1 MTSPLPTP
9 TWQELRQFIESFI
22 QERLQGKLDKLHPDE
37 DDKRQTLLATHRREA
52 WLADAARRVGQL
64 QLVTHTLKPIHPDAR
79 GSNLHSLPQA
89 PGQPGL
95 AGSHELG
102 DR

>member
-37 DDKRQTLLATHRREA
+37 DDKRQTLLATHRR
-52 WLADAARRVGQL
+52 R
-64 QLVTHTLKPIHPDAR
+64 
-79 GSNLHSLPQA
+79 
-89 PGQPGL
+89 PGWQMPPGGL
-95 AGSHELG
+95 ASCSW
-102 DR
+102 

>member
-64 QLVTHTLKPIHPDAR
+64 QLVTHTLADPSRRPR
-79 GSNLHSLPQA
+79 Q
-89 PGQPGL
+89 QPAQPAASTRATGP
-95 AGSHELG
+95 
-102 DR
+102 RRFP

>member
-22 QERLQGKLDKLHPDE
+22 QERLQGKLDKLQPDE

-52 WLADAARRVGQL
+52 WLADAAG
-64 QLVTHTLKPIHPDAR
+64 
-79 GSNLHSLPQA
+79 
-89 PGQPGL
+89 GL
-95 AGSHELG
+95 ASCSW
-102 DR
+102 